1 MFSGDRFQN
10 QDPGHI
16 FILKNE
22 LLDSHARNREGKKK
36 EQKFLLTK
44 KSTDNG
50 IGMISESYKHVGCC

>member
-36 EQKFLLTK
+36 N
-44 KSTDNG
+44 KS
-50 IGMISESYKHVGCC
+50 SYLQRNQQIME